1 MQYQHAGSR
10 SGMPPFARGGG
21 AYSRGQKQFYP
32 PPPPPLP
39 AAALPLPPQ
48 NKYEVLMEAG
58 RLAAGYLVAKGV
70 LPPGSLQQRGGTA
83 VAGGWGQLPPP
94 PPPPPPLPLSVTQEA
109 PAYYGGRN
117 GRRQVDDERGI
128 RNARSWRNHGGD
140 YSSSNSS
147 NYNGRGKGNSG
158 LTISI
163 QIGQRVGGGTGGILI
178 SRVMMMRMTMGLLG
192 SKGSAEA
199 VVGLTRLVV
208 ACRGWLGRG
217 HH

>member
-1 MQYQHAGSR
+1 
-10 SGMPPFARGGG
+10 
-21 AYSRGQKQFYP
+21 
-32 PPPPPLP
+32 
-39 AAALPLPPQ
+39 
-48 NKYEVLMEAG
+48 MEAG

-70 LPPGSLQQRGGTA
+70 LPPGSLQQRGGTV

-147 NYNGRGKGNSG
+147 NYNGRGKRKFGADNKYSDWTKG
-158 LTISI
+158 RGRNRRYSDI
-163 QIGQRVGGGTGGILI
+163 QSYDDEDDDGAPGFKRERRSGGGIDE
-178 SRVMMMRMTMGLLG
+178 VG
-192 SKGSAEA
+192 SSVSG
-199 VVGLTRLVV
+199 V
-208 ACRGWLGRG
+208 AGEGPSLKV
-217 HH
+217 